1 MQVKEIMNKQVKSIS
16 LGMNAKEALDLLERL
31 QISGLPVI
39 DENKHLVGMF
49 TEKEILTNILPSYL
63 NNIGVVAYDVAKKT
77 IKERINAL
85 LLLTV
90 KDIMRTEVIFVRQD
104 TSIFEIARIMIKD
117 KTRRI
122 PVVNNNNEVV
132 GIIAR
137 VDIMKFL
144 FL

>member
-1 MQVKEIMNKQVKSIS
+1 
-16 LGMNAKEALDLLERL
+16 
-31 QISGLPVI
+31 
-39 DENKHLVGMF
+39 MF

-90 KDIMRTEVIFVRQD
+90 KDIMRTEVISVRED

-122 PVVNNNNEVV
+122 PVLNNNNEVV